1 MLYLEEHMPSNYVT
15 PSVTPI
21 TDNFFSSISFK
32 EKKTTPT
39 ARKLTKT
46 NHSNKKQ

>member
-32 EKKTTPT
+32 EKKHTN
-39 ARKLTKT
+39 RTKT
-46 NHSNKKQ
+46 NKNQPQQ